1 MGELIFLTGP
11 VRSGKSRR
19 AVEIATRFGESVAFV
34 ATYKPDTAD
43 DEMAARVMRHRAERP
58 RAWRTLEA
66 PDAIAAAL
74 HELCPLPSCA
84 LIDSLVT
91 WLAVK
96 TGYGGDPALDDD
108 AILAAWDYEL
118 AAFLAAPWPVIV
130 IGDEVGWSLVP
141 MERELRRFRDLA
153 GFLNQKTAAA
163 ATEAWLM
170 VAGQPIRLK

>member
-34 ATYKPDTAD
+34 ATYKPDTTD
-43 DEMAARVMRHRAERP
+43 DEMAARIMRHRAERP
-58 RAWRTLEA
+58 QAWHTLEA
-66 PDAIAAAL
+66 PEAIAAAL
-74 HELCPLPSCA
+74 HGLRPAPSCA

-96 TGYGGDPALDDD
+96 TGFGGAPALDDE
-108 AILAAWDYEL
+108 AILAAWDGEL
-118 AAFLAAPWPVIV
+118 AAFLAAPWPAIV

-170 VAGQPIRLK
+170 VAGQPVRLK

>member
-19 AVEIATRFGESVAFV
+19 AVEIAARFGESVAFV
-34 ATYKPDTAD
+34 ATYKPDAT
-43 DEMAARVMRHRAERP
+43 DEEMRARVQRHQAERP

-66 PDAIAAAL
+66 PTDIAAAL
-74 HELCPLPSCA
+74 RELRPAPSCA

-96 TGYGGDPALDDD
+96 TGYGGDPALDDE
-108 AILAAWDYEL
+108 AILAVWDREL

-141 MERELRRFRDLA
+141 VERELRRFRDLA

-163 ATEAWLM
+163 ASEAWLM
-170 VAGQPIRLK
+170 VAGQAVRLK

>member
-19 AVEIATRFGESVAFV
+19 AVEIAARFGQSVAFV
-34 ATYKPDTAD
+34 ATYKPDAT
-43 DEMAARVMRHRAERP
+43 DEEMEARIRRHQAERP

-66 PDAIAAAL
+66 PNDIAAAL
-74 HELCPLPSCA
+74 KGLSPAPSCA
-84 LIDSLVT
+84 IIDSLVT
-91 WLAVK
+91 WLALK
-96 TGYGGDPALDDD
+96 MGFGGAPALDDE
-108 AILAAWDYEL
+108 AILAAWDREL
-118 AAFLAAPWPVIV
+118 AAFVAGPWPVIV

-153 GFLNQKTAAA
+153 GFLNQETAAA

>member
-19 AVEIATRFGESVAFV
+19 AVETATRFGDSVAFV
-34 ATYKPDTAD
+34 ATYKPDATD
-43 DEMAARVMRHRAERP
+43 EEMAARLQRHRAERP

-66 PDAIAAAL
+66 PEDMAAAL
-74 HELCPLPSCA
+74 RGLDPAPSCA

-91 WLAVK
+91 WLAAK
-96 TGYGGDPALDDD
+96 MGYGGGPALDDE
-108 AILAAWDYEL
+108 AILAAWDREL
-118 AAFLAAPWPVIV
+118 AAFRAAPWPVIV

-170 VAGQPIRLK
+170 VAGCPVRLK

>member
-19 AVEIATRFGESVAFV
+19 AVEIASRSGESVAFV
-34 ATYKPDTAD
+34 ATYKPDSTD
-43 DEMAARVMRHRAERP
+43 DEMEARILRHQTERP
-58 RAWRTLEA
+58 RGWRTLEA
-66 PDAIAAAL
+66 PNDIAAAL
-74 HELCPLPSCA
+74 CGLSPAPTCA

-96 TGYGGDPALDDD
+96 AGFADAPALDDE
-108 AILAAWDYEL
+108 AILAEWDREL

-153 GFLNQKTAAA
+153 GFLNQRTAAA

-170 VAGQPIRLK
+170 VAGQAVRLK

>member
-1 MGELIFLTGP
+1 MGGLIFLTGP

-19 AVEIATRFGESVAFV
+19 AVEIAARFGENVAFV
-34 ATYKPDTAD
+34 ATYKPDST
-43 DEMAARVMRHRAERP
+43 DEEMVARVRRHRAERP

-66 PDAIAAAL
+66 PDGIAAAL
-74 HELCPLPSCA
+74 QGLRPAPSCA

-91 WLAVK
+91 WLAGK
-96 TGYGGDPALDDD
+96 TGYGGDPALDDE
-108 AILAAWDYEL
+108 AILAAWDREL
-118 AAFLAAPWPVIV
+118 AAFLASPWPVIV

-170 VAGQPIRLK
+170 VAGCPVRLK

>member
-19 AVEIATRFGESVAFV
+19 AVDIARSFGNSVAFV
-34 ATYKPDTAD
+34 ATHKPDRAD
-43 DEMAARVMRHRAERP
+43 DEMAERIERHRAERP
-58 RAWRTLEA
+58 QAWRTLEA
-66 PDAIAAAL
+66 PEDIAVAL
-74 HELCPLPSCA
+74 HGLDPAPSCV

-91 WLAVK
+91 WLAEK
-96 TGYGGDPALDDD
+96 TGYIGDPALDDEV
-108 AILAAWDYEL
+108 ILAAWDREL
-118 AAFLAAPWPVIV
+118 SAFRTARWPVIV

-141 MERELRRFRDLA
+141 MERQLRRFRDLA

-170 VAGQPIRLK
+170 VAGYSVRLK

>member
-19 AVEIATRFGESVAFV
+19 AVEIAARYGEDVVFV
-34 ATYKPDTAD
+34 ATYKPDPAD
-43 DEMAARVMRHRAERP
+43 PEMAARVARHRAERP
-58 RAWRTLEA
+58 RRWRTLEA
-66 PDAIAAAL
+66 PDDIAARLTAL
-74 HELCPLPSCA
+74 DPAPSA
-84 LIDSLVT
+84 VLIDSLVT

-96 TGYGGDPALDDD
+96 TGFGGDPALDDE
-108 AILAAWDYEL
+108 AILAEWDREL
-118 AAFLAAPWPVIV
+118 AAFRAARFPVIV

-141 MERELRRFRDLA
+141 MEREMRRFRDLA

-170 VAGQPIRLK
+170 VAGCPIRLK